1 MRKAPQWLSNM
12 KLRASWGKN
21 GNENIDD
28 FRYAVFTST
37 GNNYIFGRGES
48 VVNGVKAN
56 GLSNPDLKWEESE
69 QTDIGLDL
77 GFMDNALT
85 FSVDYYIKK
94 TNGMLMTMAIPSY
107 VGETKPIGNVGK
119 MENSGVEF
127 ELGYKF
133 RVSDAQ
139 FSIRGNASYLKNK
152 LVNLGNDTGWA
163 AYDSFQ
169 SVGR

>member
-1 MRKAPQWLSNM
+1 MRRDGSSRFGVNNKYATFPSLSLGWNITNEPFMRKAPQWLSNM

-69 QTDIGLDL
+69 QTDIGLDF
-77 GFMDNALT
+77 GTYAL
-85 FSVDYYIKK
+85 
-94 TNGMLMTMAIPSY
+94 
-107 VGETKPIGNVGK
+107 
-119 MENSGVEF
+119 
-127 ELGYKF
+127 
-133 RVSDAQ
+133 RVA
-139 FSIRGNASYLKNK
+139 AS
-152 LVNLGNDTGWA
+152 
-163 AYDSFQ
+163 
-169 SVGR
+169 